1 MKYID
6 VHNGMDVKV
15 TLSDNVQYSGKVV
28 GLDSDYK
35 AVCIEFENNRRSWFY
50 EGTKV
55 TSLASVEPIDKESS
69 STSTKGCHKI
79 PKFDKSLLNS
89 EYFTGYFNT
98 LVEKYKEEY
107 IPCSEIECI
116 DVHSDGRIVI
126 IDSSGN
132 KGMSKCHEN
141 DAFNIEV
148 GLKLAFQ
155 RLVDNQSFVPSSGDS
170 YYTVTY
176 PRGNIVE
183 VVYLVGVFSCM
194 LDRAMGNCF
203 RTKQSAEMCKKDIIR
218 KYKKVLEYSGGLDKN
233 DENRK

>member
-6 VHNGMDVKV
+6 VRKGMDVKV

-79 PKFDKSLLNS
+79 PKFDKSLLDS
-89 EYFTGYFNT
+89 EYFYRYFDT

-116 DVHSDGRIVI
+116 DVYNDGRIVI
-126 IDSSGN
+126 KDSSGN
-132 KGMSKCHEN
+132 KGMSKCHE
-141 DAFNIEV
+141 DDSFNIEV

-203 RTKQSAEMCKKDIIR
+203 RTKQSAEMCKKDIIG
-218 KYKKVLEYSGGLDKN
+218 KYKKVLEYSGGLDRD

>member
-6 VHNGMDVKV
+6 VRKGMDVKV

-35 AVCIEFENNRRSWFY
+35 SVCIEFDNNRRSWFY

-55 TSLASVEPIDKESS
+55 TSLASVEPIDNKESS
-69 STSTKGCHKI
+69 KVTTEHHKI
-79 PKFDKSLLNS
+79 PKFDKSLLES
-89 EYFTGYFNT
+89 KYFKGYFDT
-98 LVEKYKEEY
+98 LVEKYKKEY
-107 IPCSEIECI
+107 MPCSEIECI
-116 DVHSDGRIVI
+116 DIYSDGRII
-126 IDSSGN
+126 IKDSTGN
-132 KGMSKCHEN
+132 KGMSKCHED

-183 VVYLVGVFSCM
+183 VVYLIGVFSCM

-203 RTKQSAEMCKKDIIR
+203 RTKQSAEMHKKEITR
-218 KYKKVLEYSGGLDKN
+218 KYKKVLEFSGGLDRD
-233 DENRK
+233 DENHK

>member
-55 TSLASVEPIDKESS
+55 TSLASVEPIGKESS

-79 PKFDKSLLNS
+79 PKFDKSLLDS
-89 EYFTGYFNT
+89 EYFYRYFDT

-126 IDSSGN
+126 KDSSGN

-203 RTKQSAEMCKKDIIR
+203 RTKQSAEMCKKDIIG
-218 KYKKVLEYSGGLDKN
+218 KYKKVLEYLGGLGRD
-233 DENRK
+233 DENHK

>member
-6 VHNGMDVKV
+6 VRKGMGVKV

-35 AVCIEFENNRRSWFY
+35 SVCVEFENNRRSWFY

-55 TSLASVEPIDKESS
+55 TSLASVEPINNKESS
-69 STSTKGCHKI
+69 KVTTEHHKI
-79 PKFDKSLLNS
+79 PKFDKSLLDS
-89 EYFTGYFNT
+89 KYFKGYFDT

-107 IPCSEIECI
+107 MPCSEIECI
-116 DVHSDGRIVI
+116 DIYNDGRII
-126 IDSSGN
+126 IKDSSGN

-155 RLVDNQSFVPSSGDS
+155 RLADNQSFVPSSGDS

-203 RTKQSAEMCKKDIIR
+203 RTKQSAEMYKKEIIR
-218 KYKKVLEYSGGLDKN
+218 KYKKVLEYSGGLDRYDKTN
-233 DENRK
+233 K

>member
-6 VHNGMDVKV
+6 VRKGMDVKV
-15 TLSDNVQYSGKVV
+15 TLYDNVQYSGKVV

-35 AVCIEFENNRRSWFY
+35 SVCIEFENNRRSWFY

-55 TSLASVEPIDKESS
+55 TSLASVEPIDNKESS
-69 STSTKGCHKI
+69 KVTTEHHKI
-79 PKFDKSLLNS
+79 PKFDKSLLES
-89 EYFTGYFNT
+89 KYFKVYFDT
-98 LVEKYKEEY
+98 LVEKYKKEY
-107 IPCSEIECI
+107 MPCSEIECI
-116 DVHSDGRIVI
+116 DIYSDGRII
-126 IDSSGN
+126 IKDSTGN
-132 KGMSKCHEN
+132 KGMSKCHES

-183 VVYLVGVFSCM
+183 VVYLIGVFSCM

-203 RTKQSAEMCKKDIIR
+203 RTKQSAEMHKKEITR
-218 KYKKVLEYSGGLDKN
+218 KYKKVLEFSGGLDRD
-233 DENRK
+233 DENHK